1 MAANLP
7 FYKLTK
13 TEFLHELENTN
24 KYIKERLTDSKFNKF
39 IQTHTP
45 QSNLLTN
52 KCKYLNVEEIFEYIN
67 RTKKNHPAHIGNT
80 HTNVVHFNIRSLD
93 KHFSELIS
101 FHEQTQHVFDYTGLS
116 EIGKKNL
123 ESRKA
128 FLQTMGYDLHYKES
142 HLSKG
147 GAGLITK
154 LDTEHR
160 IRHDLVFENKKYKKV
175 NLVTESIWLEREF
188 EDKKRNFIIG
198 AVYRHPGSTAEC
210 LEDFTQQLNSI
221 IQKIEKE
228 NKKVY
233 IVGDLNIDGM
243 KVTENKKVE
252 NFFNMLMVNNYIPLI
267 TKPTRVQDTAI
278 SLIDHVIINSNV
290 IKTEAKIKSGVIYS
304 GITDHLPV
312 FMSIQETHKII
323 PKDRPMIRIFNEK
336 NKNTFYKAIENC
348 NWDKYRQTTEVTE
361 ALKIFYGNWKVCH
374 DKAFPL
380 TKLSRKKTKSKAWI
394 DADLANAIRYKNDL
408 YKRTLLNPTAEN
420 KKKLAKV
427 RNQLTNR
434 IRREH
439 GNYYQEI
446 INKEKQNLK
455 KLWDIFGKV
464 INTKKMRD
472 RQRIREIKIGN
483 KKITNDKE
491 IANSLN
497 NFFCGI
503 GQELASKHNND
514 YDQYKKYLGPTTQE
528 SIELTP
534 TTETEV
540 FDLIGILKK
549 KASGSDQI
557 NPRLLVH
564 CRRVLSPILAHLYNL
579 SFQKTEYPDLL
590 KIAKVIPIFKKSQE
604 EERQD
609 PGNYRPISL
618 LSSLNKLL
626 EKIIYKRLIDFI
638 EKNKILYRYQFGFR
652 RRHST
657 TLALMDVVDNIRKNL
672 NAGKKVAGVY
682 IDFSKAFDCV
692 NHNILLDKLEHYGIR
707 GNMKQL
713 IESYLTGRKQF
724 TVANGVESETKEVKC
739 GVPQGS
745 VLGPLLFL
753 LYTNDLQNCTDEILK
768 LFADD
773 TNGFIYEDDYKALKS
788 KINLLLTNLFKWSSA
803 NKLTINV
810 SKTCYTIFHN
820 PKSPIPMSLNTIK
833 IKPTLNKQV
842 TIKREKQSKYLGL
855 YLDELLNWDYHIAN
869 IEEGIL
875 PKLTKLNNSYKII
888 KHYAPVK
895 NRMLLFTA
903 YFKSKLNYGLE
914 LIGSADHSL
923 INKLQV
929 KQNRALKILF
939 NKDHYTPTKQLH
951 YELKVLMVS
960 DEYKLSMAKFVYKQQ
975 HNLLPGVFDNHYTK
989 VQETHDHV
997 TRQKDLLKIG
1007 NHSHKSRHR
1016 ENMSAVSG
1024 AKIWND
1030 LPEEVRQAKTLATF
1044 KNSCKA
1050 HFLNSYLPQT

>member
-1 MAANLP
+1 MAAKLP

-13 TEFLHELENTN
+13 TELLQELETTN
-24 KYIKERLTDSKFNKF
+24 KYIKERLTDQKFNKY

-45 QSNLLTN
+45 QSNILTN
-52 KCKYLNVEEIFEYIN
+52 KCKYLNIEELHEFIN
-67 RTKKNHPAHIGNT
+67 RSKKNQPTHIGNT
-80 HTNVVHFNIRSLD
+80 QTNVVHFNIRSLD
-93 KHFSELIS
+93 KHFSELLS
-101 FHEQTQHVFDYTGLS
+101 FHEQTKHIFDYTGLS

-160 IRHDLVFENKKYKKV
+160 VRHDLVFENKKYKKV

-188 EDKKRNFIIG
+188 ADKKRNFIIG
-198 AVYRHPGSTAEC
+198 AVYRHPGSTVEC
-210 LEDFTQQLNSI
+210 LEEFTQQLSSI
-221 IQKIEKE
+221 IKKIENE
-228 NKKVY
+228 RKKVY

-252 NFFNMLMVNNYIPLI
+252 QFFNMLMENNYIPLI
-267 TKPTRVQDTAI
+267 TKPTRVQDKSI
-278 SLIDHVIINSNV
+278 SLIDHVIINPKV
-290 IKTEAKIKSGVIYS
+290 IKTESKIKSGVIYS

-323 PKDRPMIRIFNEK
+323 PTERPMIRIFSEK
-336 NKNTFYKAIENC
+336 NMNTFYRAIENC
-348 NWDKYRQTTEVTE
+348 SWDKFGQTNNVSE
-361 ALKIFYGNWKVCH
+361 ALKIFYDKWKTCH

-380 TKLSRKKTKSKAWI
+380 TKLSRKKTKNKPWI
-394 DADLANAIRYKNDL
+394 NAELASAIRQKNDL
-408 YKRTLLNPTAEN
+408 YKVTLLNPSAEN

-427 RNQLTNR
+427 RNKLTNR

-446 INKEKQNLK
+446 INSEKQNLK

-464 INTKKMRD
+464 INAKKMRD
-472 RQRIREIKIGN
+472 RHKIRELKSGN
-483 KKITNDKE
+483 KSITNDKD

-503 GQELASKHNND
+503 GQELATKHNND
-514 YDQYKKYLGPTTQE
+514 YELFKKYLGPTTHE
-528 SIELTP
+528 SIELIP

-564 CRRVLSPILAHLYNL
+564 CRRVLAPILAHLYNL
-579 SFQKTEYPDLL
+579 SFQKSEYPDLL
-590 KIAKVIPIFKKSQE
+590 KIAKVIPIFKKSNE

-618 LSSLNKLL
+618 LSALNKLL
-626 EKIIYKRLIDFI
+626 EKIIYKRLINFI
-638 EKNKILYRYQFGFR
+638 DKNNILYRYQFGFR

-657 TLALMDVVDNIRKNL
+657 TLALMDVVDNIRDNL

-692 NHNILLDKLEHYGIR
+692 NHHILLKKLDHYGIR

-713 IESYLTGRKQF
+713 IESYLTGRKQY

-753 LYTNDLQNCTDEILK
+753 LYTNDLQNCTDVVLK

-773 TNGFIYEDDYKALKS
+773 TNGFIFEDDYKTLKS
-788 KINLLLTNLFKWSSA
+788 KIKMLLINLFKWSAA

-810 SKTCYTIFHN
+810 TKTCYTIFHN
-820 PKSPIPMSLNTIK
+820 IKSLIPKSLNSIK
-833 IKPTLNKQV
+833 IKPKDKQV

-855 YLDELLNWDYHIAN
+855 YLDELLNWDYQIAN
-869 IEEGIL
+869 TEEGML
-875 PKLTKLNNSYKII
+875 PKLTKLNNSFKMI

-903 YFKSKLNYGLE
+903 YFQSKLNYGLE

-923 INKLQV
+923 IKKLQV

-939 NKDHYTPTKQLH
+939 NKDYYTPTKQLH
-951 YELKVLMVS
+951 YELKTLMVT

-975 HNLLPGVFDNHYTK
+975 HGLLPVVYDKHYTK
-989 VQETHDHV
+989 VQETHGHT

-1007 NHSHKSRHR
+1007 NHSHKSQHS
-1016 ENMSAVSG
+1016 EKMSAVTG

-1030 LPEEVRQAKTLATF
+1030 LPEEVRQAKSLYIF
-1044 KNSCKA
+1044 KNACKA
-1050 HFLNSYLPQT
+1050 HFLNMYQPQT